1 VIVAG
6 GFMVL
11 VDLIVNLAPPEVAIT
26 LLVLVGAITGIAVI
40 ARIEGLVVGLAMG
53 GIVGAF
59 AEATQSIISAQGSS
73 GVEGFLLGNM
83 FLWVGLL
90 LFAAGFSSYAS
101 E

>member
-1 VIVAG
+1 MIAIG

-11 VDLIVNLAPPEVAIT
+11 VDLIVSLAPPEAAIT
-26 LLVLVGAITGIAVI
+26 LLVLVGAITGIVVTS
-40 ARIEGLVVGLAMG
+40 RIEGLVAGLAMG

-59 AEATQSIISAQGSS
+59 AEATKSIISTQGIS

-83 FLWVGLL
+83 FLWIGLL
-90 LFAAGFSSYAS
+90 LLAGGFTSQAA